1 MILENYDY
9 ERNKLIDEISRR
21 EDYQGQI
28 FASLNKFW
36 YRDLDLSP
44 HSSYADIY
52 CTYVCRLGGNEVIGH
67 LFIDVVP
74 ILTEDYPLV
83 LKDLNKKFYDRM
95 TQLKKTKEELV
106 NERRVLVISEY
117 KAESVSLERLKEM
130 FKKHG
135 VRICIINQSEEEEE
149 EETEE

>member
-28 FASLNKFW
+28 FASLSKFW
-36 YRDLDLSP
+36 YRDFDLSP
-44 HSSYADIY
+44 HSIYADIY
-52 CTYVCRLGGNEVIGH
+52 CTYVCRLGGNETIGH
-67 LFIDVVP
+67 LFIDVIP
-74 ILTEDYPLV
+74 TLTEDYPLV
-83 LKDLNKKFYDRM
+83 IKELNKKFYDRM

-117 KAESVSLERLKEM
+117 KAESVTLERLKEM

-135 VRICIINQSEEEEE
+135 VRICIINQTE

>member
-44 HSSYADIY
+44 HSNYADVY
-52 CTYVCRLGGNEVIGH
+52 CTYVCRLQSQEVIGH

-74 ILTEDYPLV
+74 VLTEDYPLV

-95 TQLKKTKEELV
+95 TQLKKTKDELV

-135 VRICIINQSEEEEE
+135 VRICIIKQSEEEE